1 MSNQKV
7 AIITLGCSKNTV
19 ESESVAGLFLKE
31 GFDLTNDIFK
41 SDIIVIHTCSFIKD
55 ARLESENCIKYTGE
69 IKEKKPYLKIFVS
82 GCLPQLLKNQLLQK
96 YPFIDGC
103 VGTGNFG
110 DIVKLIKKDVFFKNT
125 EIAGGMND
133 SSKRVLSSSLPTT
146 YIKISEGCNHKCS
159 FCIIPKLRGK
169 YQSRSINSIVNEAKA
184 LADCGIKEI
193 NIIAQDTTSY
203 GLDIY
208 GKLSLH
214 KLMDKLSQIND
225 LKWIRLLYAYP
236 SRINK
241 QLLDVISQRENIC
254 KYIDIPIQHISK
266 HVLKNMARPVN
277 AREIVENIKKQYPD
291 IILRTSIIAGFPRET
306 EEDFKE
312 LVGFVRENHFEHIG
326 IFGYSDQKNAKS
338 FNLKNKI
345 KHELIETRKQI
356 VANAQFQNVLKNNKN
371 KIGKSFEFLIEN
383 IAGKKAYGRTYFQAP
398 EIDNNVF
405 VNLQSNN
412 IKAGEFK
419 KIIVSGIKDY
429 DIIAQLET
437 EKKAGWKMV

>member
-7 AIITLGCSKNTV
+7 SIITLGCSKNTV
-19 ESESVAGLFLKE
+19 ESESVAGLFLKD
-31 GFDLTNDIFK
+31 GFELTNDILQ
-41 SDIIVIHTCSFIKD
+41 SDIIVIHTCSFIQD
-55 ARLESENCIKYTGE
+55 AQLESENCIKYTGE
-69 IKEKKPYLKIFVS
+69 IKEKKTNLKIFVS
-82 GCLPQLLKNQLLQK
+82 GCLPQLLKNELLK
-96 YPFIDGC
+96 KFPFIDGC

-110 DIVKLIKKDVFFKNT
+110 EIVKLIKKDVFFKNT

-208 GKLSLH
+208 GQLSLH
-214 KLMDKLSQIND
+214 KLMDKLSEIND

-236 SRINK
+236 SSINK

-266 HVLKNMARPVN
+266 QVLKNMARPLN
-277 AREIVENIKKQYPD
+277 TRKIVENIKKQYPD
-291 IILRTSIIAGFPRET
+291 IILRTSIITGFPQET
-306 EEDFKE
+306 ETDFRE
-312 LVGFVRENHFEHIG
+312 LVDFVKENHFEHIG

-338 FNLKNKI
+338 FKFKNKI
-345 KHELIETRKQI
+345 NAKLIERRKQI
-356 VANAQFQNVLKNNKN
+356 IANTQFKNVQKNNKN
-371 KIGKSFEFLIEN
+371 KVGKKFEVLIEN
-383 IAGKKAYGRTYFQAP
+383 IANKKAYGRAYFQAP
-398 EIDNNVF
+398 EIDNNFIVD
-405 VNLQSNN
+405 LTSNN
-412 IKAGEFK
+412 IKVGEFDG
-419 KIIVSGIKDY
+419 IIVSDVKDY
-429 DIIAQLET
+429 DIIGQLET
-437 EKKAGWKMV
+437 RRKTS